1 MNKYN
6 EQYYLLFNSA
16 KQPSYLKPL
25 RKTVDRDY
33 EYKKLQLAGG
43 PAFFENAYKEENR
56 KAGIKQP
63 IYDLM
68 DSSGH
73 YLISDRLYEKM
84 KHFDIANMQFF
95 PAVFIDDDDQWHENY
110 VLTNYYDLLDCLDIE
125 NSTIT
130 ELDDDDD
137 EDDDYEDDDYEDDDE
152 DDDYEEEELHIVK
165 EFCLSEKILD
175 KIPEEQRLIFSIAK
189 TTDTYIFVHQKI
201 KDIFDQEN
209 ATGAM
214 FKPVI
219 GYVSGDE
226 Y

>member
-6 EQYYLLFNSA
+6 EQYYILFNDV
-16 KQPSYLKPL
+16 KQSSYLKPL
-25 RKTVDRDY
+25 RKTTDRDY
-33 EYKKLQLAGG
+33 EYKKLHIAGG
-43 PAFFENAYKEENR
+43 PAFFENAFKEEDR
-56 KAGIKQP
+56 DAGKKHP
-63 IYDLM
+63 VYDLM

-73 YLISDRLYEKM
+73 YLISDRIYEKM
-84 KHFDIANMQFF
+84 NHYEIAYMQFF

-110 VLTNYYDLLDCLDIE
+110 VFTNFYDLLDCLDIE

-137 EDDDYEDDDYEDDDE
+137 DDYEDDDYE
-152 DDDYEEEELHIVK
+152 EEEELHIVD
-165 EFCLSEKILD
+165 EFCLSETILD

-189 TTDTYIFVHQKI
+189 TTSTYVFVHQKI

-209 ATGAM
+209 ATGVM